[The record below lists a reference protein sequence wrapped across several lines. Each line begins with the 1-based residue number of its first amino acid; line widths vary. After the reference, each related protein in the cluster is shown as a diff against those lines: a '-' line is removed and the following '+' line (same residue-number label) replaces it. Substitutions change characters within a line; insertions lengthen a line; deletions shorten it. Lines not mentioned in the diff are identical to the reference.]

1 MPRTAERLARAAA
14 VAIVAALPSAAAAQH
29 HHGAG
34 GQGAQV
40 HAGVSAEMG
49 SVEFLGGDRDYQGLA
64 VSAGVRLASIELAAH
79 VPFYR
84 IELGGEW
91 GSGLGDPHLEARW
104 MTLVGGLEVGPSLA
118 VMPPVGD
125 DGDGLGMGHWMI
137 MAGGTARATRGRL
150 AASASLGY
158 GGSPGGGGHAEHGG
172 GVWPPVAP
180 MNAHEIEAAL
190 QAQVALGRGF
200 GLSAG
205 LSGAA
210 PLGDGDL
217 LALAGVGATF
227 DLGMFELGL
236 GLGHGLLDHPAALR
250 ATTHV
255 MASF

>member
-1 MPRTAERLARAAA
+1 MRRTAERARAVTVA
-14 VAIVAALPSAAAAQH
+14 VVVALPSAVAAQH

-34 GQGAQV
+34 PGAQV

-64 VSAGVRLASIELAAH
+64 LSAGVRLGSIELAAH
-79 VPFYR
+79 APFYR

-91 GSGLGDPHLEARW
+91 GSGPGDPHLEARW
-104 MTLVGGLEVGPSLA
+104 MTMAGGFELGPSLA
-118 VMPPVGD
+118 VMPPLGD
-125 DGDGLGMGHWMI
+125 DGEGLGMGHWMI
-137 MAGGTARATRGRL
+137 MAGGSARATRGRL
-150 AASASLGY
+150 TASASLGY
-158 GGSPGGGGHAEHGG
+158 GGSPGGGDHAEHGG

-190 QAQVALGRGF
+190 QAQVAVGRGF
-200 GLSAG
+200 GLAAG

-210 PLGDGDL
+210 PLGDGDP
-217 LALAGVGATF
+217 LALAGLGATVGV
-227 DLGMFELGL
+227 GMFEVGIGL
-236 GLGHGLLDHPAALR
+236 AHGLLDHPAALR

>member
-1 MPRTAERLARAAA
+1 MRRIAERA
-14 VAIVAALPSAAAAQH
+14 VAIAITAALPSAAAAQH
-29 HHGAG
+29 HHGG
-34 GQGAQV
+34 GPGAQV

-64 VSAGVRLASIELAAH
+64 VSAGVRLASVELAAH

-91 GSGLGDPHLEARW
+91 GSGPGDPHLEARW
-104 MTLVGGLEVGPSLA
+104 VARVGGLELGPSVA
-118 VMPPVGD
+118 VMPPLGD
-125 DGDGLGMGHWMI
+125 DADGLGMGHWMI

-150 AASASLGY
+150 LASASLGY
-158 GGSPGGGGHAEHGG
+158 GGSPGGGDHAEHGG

-190 QAQVALGRGF
+190 HARVALGRGF
-200 GLSAG
+200 GVAAA

-217 LALAGVGATF
+217 LALAGLGATVH
-227 DLGMFELGL
+227 LGMFELGV